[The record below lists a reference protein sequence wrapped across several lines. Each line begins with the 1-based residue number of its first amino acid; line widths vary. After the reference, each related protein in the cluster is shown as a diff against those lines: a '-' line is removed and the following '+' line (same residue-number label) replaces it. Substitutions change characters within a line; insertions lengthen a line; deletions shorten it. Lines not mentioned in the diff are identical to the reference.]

1 MYRLQVLKETQL
13 GHQKLAFK
21 YKDLRTKY
29 KVLKA
34 SAKSARVK
42 KGQKSLSGDDKVIA
56 LAGGCFAFAY
66 EPWVDGLAL
75 KGLNRKHPSGV
86 DPLNKERYSS
96 TRAQELAI
104 TAELY
109 DSLPSH
115 LQDALMS
122 DRRRLS
128 FKKTVSPL

>member
-1 MYRLQVLKETQL
+1 MYE
-13 GHQKLAFK
+13 A
-21 YKDLRTKY
+21 
-29 KVLKA
+29 LKA

-42 KGQKSLSGDDKVIA
+42 KGQKLLSCDDKAIA
-56 LAGGCFAFAY
+56 LAGGRFAFAY
-66 EPWVDGLAL
+66 EPWVDGSAL
-75 KGLNRKHPSGV
+75 DCERPSGV
-86 DPLNKERYSS
+86 DPLNKECYSS

-115 LQDALMS
+115 LQDTLMS
-122 DRRRLS
+122 DRRCLS

>member
-1 MYRLQVLKETQL
+1 M
-13 GHQKLAFK
+13 
-21 YKDLRTKY
+21 
-29 KVLKA
+29 
-34 SAKSARVK
+34 
-42 KGQKSLSGDDKVIA
+42 LSGDDKAIA
-56 LAGGCFAFAY
+56 LAGGRFAFAY
-66 EPWVDGLAL
+66 EPWVDGSAL
-75 KGLNRKHPSGV
+75 DREHPSGV

-115 LQDALMS
+115 LQNELMS
-122 DRRRLS
+122 DRRRPS